1 MHVLLA
7 LQGQYERG
15 NPNREA
21 RMWTILKRSNYSYVF
36 NPARVCLLVVCEL
49 VSSSATLLGSRSRG
63 VFEM

>member
-1 MHVLLA
+1 
-7 LQGQYERG
+7 
-15 NPNREA
+15 
-21 RMWTILKRSNYSYVF
+21 VF